1 MKTEASLTTLP
12 SRWAIGLAIDG
23 DLRFLSHHDCMRA
36 VARIATRARLPIKY
50 SQGFNPRP
58 ALSLVCP
65 RPVGVATRDDLVV
78 VSLDTGATGQEL
90 VAELNRQA
98 PCGMRFGP
106 AKALEGK
113 SVPRPRSIDYR
124 LDLQPGQDDAVARRL
139 SSLQREKSWPVERLV
154 TARRRPVPGGGR
166 RRATHTRTVDIK
178 DLVTS
183 LKLEGEVLTM
193 TLRTQGDLWPRP
205 GEVLRLLGLDERADL
220 ARVVRV
226 AVEYELPKRT

>member
-12 SRWAIGLAIDG
+12 SRWAISLAIDG
-23 DLRFLSHHDCMRA
+23 DLRFLSHRDCIRA
-36 VARIATRARLPIKY
+36 VARIATRARLPLKY

-65 RPVGVATRDDLVV
+65 RPVGVATRDDLLVM
-78 VSLDTGATGQEL
+78 SLDTGATGQEL
-90 VAELNRQA
+90 VAELNRHA

-113 SVPRPRSIDYR
+113 SPPRPRSIDYR
-124 LDLQPGQDDAVARRL
+124 LDLQPGQDDAVARKL

-154 TARRRPVPGGGR
+154 TARRRGR
-166 RRATHTRTVDIK
+166 RRATHTRTLDIK

-183 LKLEGEVLTM
+183 LKLEGKVLTM
-193 TLRTQGDLWPRP
+193 TLRTREGLWPRP
-205 GEVLRLLGLDERADL
+205 GEVLRLLGLDERVDL

-226 AVEYELPKRT
+226 AVEYEPRERT